1 MEYIDKECITMK
13 INIVKVAN
21 IAGAALSIGATL
33 IGAWA
38 GQKSMEETV
47 AKKVAEALADQANQ

>member
-1 MEYIDKECITMK
+1 MK

-21 IAGAALSIGATL
+21 IAGVALSVASTL

-38 GQKSMEETV
+38 GQKAMDDTI
-47 AKKVAEALADQANQ
+47 AKKVADALANQGNQ

>member
-1 MEYIDKECITMK
+1 MK

-38 GQKSMEETV
+38 GQKSMEDTG
-47 AKKVAEALADQANQ
+47 AKKVAEALANQAGQQ